1 MSEEATHK
9 SSSQETTESTTI
21 ATPFT
26 LLEELGERSG
36 LSWRQAAVVVGLV
49 LALFAVVA
57 AYLDGLLTG
66 AFDADLWRGGMSAPV
81 IIAYLLLIQPT
92 LRRLRDGAIEA
103 FRPLVPLGEDDFRGL
118 LGEASM
124 FNRRREWLAVGIAIL
139 GGLLLSRHWEGLSLW
154 LTLYGLLGGTLLYGI
169 LGFFIYSSLSGTRL
183 FAKLHRH
190 AVDIN
195 VFDLGRLEPIGRW
208 SLGIALAYIGGNT
221 LSLLFLTRAALRIEM
236 VIFYIPLIL
245 APILVFFLNMMSTHR
260 VIAEAK
266 GRELKTVRNSLA
278 AASQR
283 LREQAAKGRAEDME
297 AQLDSI
303 TAWVTYEKRVR
314 EVPEW
319 PYSESM
325 MRNLAASILLPI
337 MVLVV
342 QGVLFELLLRF
353 LSSAR

>member
-1 MSEEATHK
+1 MSEEATQK
-9 SSSQETTESTTI
+9 SGSRETTGSTTI
-21 ATPFT
+21 TTPST

-36 LSWRQAAVVVGLV
+36 LSWLRIAIAVGLV
-49 LALFAVVA
+49 LAMLAVVA
-57 AYLDGLLTG
+57 AYLDGLLAG
-66 AFDADLWRGGMSAPV
+66 PIDADFWRSGMSAPV
-81 IIAYLLLIQPT
+81 LIAYLLLIQPI

-103 FRPLVPLGEDDFRGL
+103 FRPLVPLSDDDFRRL

-124 FNRRREWLAVGIAIL
+124 FNRRREWLAVVIATL
-139 GGLLLSRHWEGLSLW
+139 GGLLLSRHWEGQYFW
-154 LTLYGLLGGTLLYGI
+154 ITLYGLLGGVLLYGL
-169 LGFFIYSSLSGTRL
+169 LGFFIYSSLSGTSL
-183 FAKLHRH
+183 FAELHRH

-221 LSLLFLTRAALRIEM
+221 LSLLFLTRSALRIEI

-266 GRELKTVRNSLA
+266 GRELKIVRDTLA

-283 LREQAAKGRAEDME
+283 LREQAAKGRTEDVE

-303 TAWVTYEKRVR
+303 TSWVTYEKRVK

-319 PYSESM
+319 PYTESM
-325 MRNLAASILLPI
+325 MRNLVASILLPVV
-337 MVLVV
+337 VLVV
-342 QGVLFELLLRF
+342 QGVLFELFLRF
-353 LSSAR
+353 LTSAR

>member
-1 MSEEATHK
+1 
-9 SSSQETTESTTI
+9 
-21 ATPFT
+21 
-26 LLEELGERSG
+26 
-36 LSWRQAAVVVGLV
+36 
-49 LALFAVVA
+49 
-57 AYLDGLLTG
+57 
-66 AFDADLWRGGMSAPV
+66 
-81 IIAYLLLIQPT
+81 
-92 LRRLRDGAIEA
+92 
-103 FRPLVPLGEDDFRGL
+103 
-118 LGEASM
+118 
-124 FNRRREWLAVGIAIL
+124 
-139 GGLLLSRHWEGLSLW
+139 LLLSRHWEGLSLW

-195 VFDLGRLEPIGRW
+195 VFDLGRLEPIGCW

-297 AQLDSI
+297 AQLESI